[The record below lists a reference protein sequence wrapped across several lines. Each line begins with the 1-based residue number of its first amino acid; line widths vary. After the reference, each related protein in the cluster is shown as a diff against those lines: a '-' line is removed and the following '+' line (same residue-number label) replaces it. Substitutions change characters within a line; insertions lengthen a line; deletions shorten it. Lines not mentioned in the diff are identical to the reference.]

1 MGLRVEYRRRQLLI
15 RLLSGG
21 VVCFAFSTE
30 ANRVWAQARRRH
42 VGRNR
47 RIVMIDPGHG
57 GQDPGA
63 IGIAGTRE
71 KFVVLDTARA
81 IARQLAALGRYRVLM
96 TRDSDEYIALRDR
109 VTMAQTGHADLFV
122 SVHADANPNRHIHGA
137 SVYTLSEKASD
148 RQAAELAARENDADR
163 VAGIDLSKHEPIV
176 NEILYDLTRRETNNL
191 SLRFA
196 QALVAELG
204 RDVTLMDH
212 THRSA
217 GFVVL
222 KAPDIP
228 SALVELGCL
237 SNAREERELRED
249 GYQAKLA
256 ARVAGSID
264 NYFLYG

>member
-1 MGLRVEYRRRQLLI
+1 
-15 RLLSGG
+15 
-21 VVCFAFSTE
+21 
-30 ANRVWAQARRRH
+30 
-42 VGRNR
+42 
-47 RIVMIDPGHG
+47 MIDPGHG

-63 IGIAGTRE
+63 IGVAGTRE
-71 KFVVLDTARA
+71 KFVALDTALA
-81 IARQLAALGRYRVLM
+81 IAAQLESSGRYRVLM
-96 TRDSDEYIALRDR
+96 TRYSDEYITLKDR
-109 VTMAQTGHADLFV
+109 VVLAQTGRADLFV
-122 SVHADANPNRHIHGA
+122 SVHADANHDPHIHGA
-137 SVYTLSEKASD
+137 SVYTLSERASD
-148 RQAAELAARENDADR
+148 KEAAALAARENSSDR
-163 VAGIDLSKHEPIV
+163 IAGIDLSEHEPIV

-204 RDVTLMDH
+204 RDIALMDN

-237 SNAREERELRED
+237 SNAREERKLGQA
-249 GYQAKLA
+249 GYQMRLA
-256 ARVAGSID
+256 DSVARSID

>member
-1 MGLRVEYRRRQLLI
+1 MGLRVEYGRRQLI
-15 RLLSGG
+15 GLLSGG
-21 VVCFAFSTE
+21 VVCFVFSTNTSR
-30 ANRVWAQARRRH
+30 AWAQAQRR
-42 VGRNR
+42 VGGNR

-63 IGIAGTRE
+63 IGVAGTRE
-71 KFVVLDTARA
+71 KYVALDTARA
-81 IARQLAALGRYRVLM
+81 IARQLEATGRYHVLM
-96 TRDSDEYIALRDR
+96 TRDTDEYIPLQDR
-109 VTMAQTGHADLFV
+109 VAMAQTGGAELFV
-122 SVHADANPNRHIHGA
+122 SVHADANHNHHIHGA

-148 RQAAELAARENDADR
+148 EEAAELAARENSSDR

-176 NEILYDLTRRETNNL
+176 NEILYDLARRETNNL
-191 SLRFA
+191 SQRFA

-204 RDVTLMDH
+204 RDVTLMDN

-237 SNAREERELRED
+237 SNAHEERALREVR
-249 GYQAKLA
+249 YQAKLA
-256 ARVAGSID
+256 DSVARSID
-264 NYFLYG
+264 DYFLHS